1 MLDELSDIFCTDVI
15 SMCETFKKNKIDAKK
30 LYDLVKSPDLIN
42 RRDEFYSLFKH
53 ENTADRYWLQ
63 IWEGGIIKW

>member
-1 MLDELSDIFCTDVI
+1 MLDELSDIFYTDVK
-15 SMCETFKKNKIDAKK
+15 SMCETFKRNEVDVKK

-42 RRDEFYSLFKH
+42 RRDEFYSLFKN
-53 ENTADRYWLQ
+53 ENTADSYWVT